1 MVDKKIAAVDA
12 QIASRNE
19 RGDRDTV
26 PQDRGLQGQRE
37 EEEEPEEKKALTP
50 QTDL

>member
-12 QIASRNE
+12 QTASRNE
-19 RGDRDTV
+19 KGDRDTV
-26 PQDRGLQGQRE
+26 PQDRGPQGRRE
-37 EEEEPEEKKALTP
+37 EEEELVGKKALIP